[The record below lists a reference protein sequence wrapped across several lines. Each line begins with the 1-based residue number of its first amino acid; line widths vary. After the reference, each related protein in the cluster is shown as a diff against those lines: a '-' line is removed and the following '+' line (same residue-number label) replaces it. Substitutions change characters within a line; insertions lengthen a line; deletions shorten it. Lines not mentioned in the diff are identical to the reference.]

1 VVGLGVVLAFGV
13 SLAWSAAAI
22 GIGPRLGFVD
32 TPDDPGLKVHRQ
44 NAVPLGGVGVLL
56 GVAVGW
62 WVAGGFDP
70 RVMGPAGALSILGL
84 VDDRIRLSARFRLAA
99 QGLIAIAALNLGAV
113 PLDGWPVQAALV
125 GVVLIVMAIN
135 AVNLFDGLDGLAGSA
150 GLAASL
156 GVAALALARGAEPN
170 LGLVLAAGLGGFLYF
185 NRHPARVFLGD
196 NGAYLLGFL
205 LAIGVM
211 RASPGGVGPEL
222 WVAALVLGVF
232 VVDLSVTV
240 LRRAAARQPLFLG
253 DRGHLYDR
261 LVARGWPIGRVVG
274 AAVMV
279 EAAFVAL
286 TLLLD
291 ANLPD

>member
-1 VVGLGVVLAFGV
+1 M
-13 SLAWSAAAI
+13 
-22 GIGPRLGFVD
+22 GPRLGFVD

-44 NAVPLGGVGVLL
+44 NAVPLGGVGVFL

-84 VDDRIRLSARFRLAA
+84 VDDRIRLSAWLRLAV
-99 QGLIAIAALNLGAV
+99 QVLIATAAMTLGAV
-113 PLDGWPVQAALV
+113 PSNGSPIAEALV
-125 GVVLIVMAIN
+125 GVVLIVIAIN

-156 GVAALALARGAEPN
+156 GVAALAATRGAEPN

-211 RASPGGVGPEL
+211 RTSPSGAGPEL
-222 WVAALVLGVF
+222 WVAALILGVF
-232 VVDLSVTV
+232 VVDLAVTV
-240 LRRAAARQPLFLG
+240 LRRAAAGQPLFLG

-261 LVARGWPIGRVVG
+261 LVARGWSIGRVVG
-274 AAVMV
+274 AAVLG
-279 EAAFVAL
+279 EFAFVAL